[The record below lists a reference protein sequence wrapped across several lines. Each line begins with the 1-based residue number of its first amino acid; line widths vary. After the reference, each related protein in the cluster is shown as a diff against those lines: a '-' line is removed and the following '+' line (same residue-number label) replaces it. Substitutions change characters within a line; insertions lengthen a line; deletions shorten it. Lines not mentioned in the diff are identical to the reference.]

1 MRDFMRVAPA
11 AVASASA
18 IGSWTRLYSYAAEI
32 EREGVIPACAEFD
45 DRQWLAV
52 AHLTRAEVDQVVASA
67 LAEFHGPDLFVAGY
81 DLDGERKVRLARE
94 NGSRPVREGNRRRG
108 RPPKTDPKP
117 SGNPK
122 ENRSV
127 SSGKTQPKPRENP
140 SASSGSVSDSDPDP
154 KSGREREPRPRAAD
168 EKPDDHRA
176 TSTKAEELP
185 PTATWPAER
194 WKGHYGEAWAK
205 AKGRVAYGFGGTS
218 DAKAVGDMTEIL
230 GRLAPQERAFA
241 QQKAGAI
248 FAAFL
253 ALDGEVAEAEHRWS
267 WFVVRFDS
275 LLTKALRE
283 AGRAKPVRTPDR
295 PANELPILPRGEP
308 RPPMPDRPHR
318 PSAPDVTIGHFR
330 QEVIERKSQRS
341 AKL

>member
-18 IGSWTRLYSYAAEI
+18 LGSWTRLYSYAAEI

-52 AHLTRAEVDQVVASA
+52 AHLTRAEVDQVVAAA

-154 KSGREREPRPRAAD
+154 KSGREREPRPRAED
-168 EKPDDHRA
+168 EKPDERRA
-176 TSTKAEELP
+176 TSP
-185 PTATWPAER
+185 GVATWDAEG
-194 WKGHYGEAWAK
+194 WKKRYGVAWAK
-205 AKGRVAYGFGGTS
+205 AKGRMTYGFGS
-218 DAKAVGDMTEIL
+218 VPDAKATGDFKEIIE
-230 GRLAPQERAFA
+230 GIAIEERRFA
-241 QQKAGAI
+241 QDHAAQL

-253 ALDGEVAEAEHRWS
+253 ALDGEVAEAQHRWS

-275 LLTKALRE
+275 LLTKIME
-283 AGRAKPVRTPDR
+283 DAGAVTPPIAR
-295 PANELPILPRGEP
+295 PRRSPLANELPNLPKGDP
-308 RPPMPDRPHR
+308 RPPVVSLAEARASGGR
-318 PSAPDVTIGHFR
+318 V
-330 QEVIERKSQRS
+330 
-341 AKL
+341 